1 MARELHEVVLTGMG
15 GITARGDMTLQNTTK
30 LDDTRTFT
38 LPDFKLENY
47 LSSQKTY
54 LDRCSALAL
63 AGCALALRDAGLSW
77 PLNDDM
83 STHDALCGITLGT
96 HLGCIETMK
105 VFWDKATERG
115 TRLANPLLFSH
126 SYFNTPISLCAIEF
140 GLKGYHTT
148 FCAGTQSGI
157 EAVRAAH
164 GAIQLGH
171 AAMMLCGGVEAWT
184 PTRALLEA
192 GSNACAPLGEASVF
206 FVLES
211 VHHAEMRNA
220 DNRIPL
226 DFRVLEDVANNE
238 AFQESVHEQY
248 GDCGGAASALWL
260 AGLVQGQLHPA
271 NEAASQ

>member
-1 MARELHEVVLTGMG
+1 MVRELNNVVLTGLG
-15 GITARGDMTLQNTTK
+15 CITARGDLTLQSATTSN
-30 LDDTRTFT
+30 DAQAFT
-38 LPDFKLENY
+38 LPDFKLDDY

-54 LDRCSALAL
+54 LDRCSALTL

-77 PLNDDM
+77 PLNDDT
-83 STHDALCGITLGT
+83 STHDQLCGITLGT

-148 FCAGTQSGI
+148 FCAGQQSGI
-157 EAVRAAH
+157 EAVRAAL

-171 AAMMLCGGVEAWT
+171 SQAMICGGVEAVT
-184 PTRALLEA
+184 PTRNLLEPSA
-192 GSNACAPLGEASVF
+192 TLGEASAF

-211 VHHAEMRNA
+211 AHRAEQRNA
-220 DNRIPL
+220 TNRITLDNR
-226 DFRVLEDVANNE
+226 VLAEVTNDHS
-238 AFQESVHEQY
+238 FYTTY
-248 GDCGGAASALWL
+248 GDCGGATSALPL
-260 AGLVQGQLHPA
+260 AGLIQQQHLPGY
-271 NEAASQ
+271 NRR

>member
-15 GITARGDMTLQNTTK
+15 CITARGDLTLQGVSDANENQTY
-30 LDDTRTFT
+30 T
-38 LPDFKLENY
+38 LPDFKLDNY

-77 PLNDDM
+77 PLNGDA
-83 STHDALCGITLGT
+83 STHDELCGITLGT

-115 TRLANPLLFSH
+115 ARLANPLLFSH

-148 FCAGTQSGI
+148 FCAGQQSGI
-157 EAVRAAH
+157 EAIRAAH

-171 AAMMLCGGVEAWT
+171 AAVMLCGGVEAWT

-192 GSNACAPLGEASVF
+192 GSNAPTQLGEASAF

-211 VHHAEMRNA
+211 AHHAQARNA
-220 DNRIPL
+220 AHRIPL
-226 DFRVLEDVANNE
+226 HNRVLDQAAGDQSFSARYE
-238 AFQESVHEQY
+238 
-248 GDCGGAASALWL
+248 DCGGATSAVAL
-260 AGLVQGQLHPA
+260 AGLIQQQQIAG
-271 NEAASQ
+271 N